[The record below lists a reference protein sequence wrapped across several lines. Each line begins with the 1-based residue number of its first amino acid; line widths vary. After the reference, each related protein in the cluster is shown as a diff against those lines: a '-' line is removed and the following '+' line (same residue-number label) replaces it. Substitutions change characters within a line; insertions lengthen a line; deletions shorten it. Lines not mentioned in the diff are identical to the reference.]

1 MTSFHLLHTKGC
13 LLPHWITASKPAFT
27 NHSPYHR
34 SITASPF
41 QLFQYFNSVCRWLSS
56 QHLSYATIP
65 AEKGFPPKNTKYH
78 SSNDSHM
85 IIEDLI
91 KNNLWTCFG
100 LSISIPHLCT
110 WPVRLDFFKM
120 IRVKLVC
127 KSWVWSDMGP
137 WISWDFW
144 YEVTKPII
152 SGTLV
157 LGGNHFKSRFTM
169 KQFHGSKHSAHC
181 FQFSIKFVCTYSIML
196 IMLFLLLH
204 ILCVEWSHP
213 FSPSFRFYHGVVVIV
228 VPTVSCRIT
237 VGYCWDDIWHWSTLH
252 QTNKF
257 KFL

>member
-41 QLFQYFNSVCRWLSS
+41 QLFQYFNSVCWWLSS

-65 AEKGFPPKNTKYH
+65 AEEGFPPKNTKYH

-85 IIEDLI
+85 IIEDLK

-100 LSISIPHLCT
+100 LSHFHPPDLCT
-110 WPVRLDFFKM
+110 WPVRLHFFKM
-120 IRVKLVC
+120 IRIKLVC
-127 KSWVWSDMGP
+127 KSWVWRDMGP

-152 SGTLV
+152 SGYFRYPCFGWKSLQIQIHIDTVSWQQALCTL
-157 LGGNHFKSRFTM
+157 
-169 KQFHGSKHSAHC
+169 
-181 FQFSIKFVCTYSIML
+181 FSIKFVCKYSIML

-204 ILCVEWSHP
+204 FLYVEWSHP
-213 FSPSFRFYHGVVVIV
+213 FHP
-228 VPTVSCRIT
+228 VSGFIME
-237 VGYCWDDIWHWSTLH
+237 L
-252 QTNKF
+252 
-257 KFL
+257 